1 MRTPAPRLASMP
13 SPPTDRLA
21 GVVRSRAASD
31 HGVRIIDTP
40 AVRVHHP
47 GDAVGSVASLLG
59 IALVVVLS
67 AYAHG
72 TTRGIAEDVRGVA
85 DIVRN
90 LVIFPVSV
98 LQWIVTVAAPIA
110 VLAELLWRRLFRQL
124 GQAVLGALLALVSAL
139 LATWLIETWAITPL
153 QNEFSVWA
161 DGRWAVTIPPLLSA
175 VAGLLT
181 ASGQRSRRRTAG
193 WSWNFLWIVL
203 GVAMITGLITL
214 PGALLTVLIGRASGL
229 AMRYAFGVQSE
240 RAYGRA
246 LVEGIRRAGFE
257 PTRLIRVRDV
267 GADGNDTGELA
278 TDLAAIAITRA
289 GDNRVYA
296 MTTVEG
302 ERLDVVALDGDRQ
315 VVGVLTRLW
324 RSMRLRG
331 IEGRTVVSLRQAA
344 ERAALLSYAA
354 WSSGVCTPRLLGIA
368 EAEDSMLL
376 IQQHARGAVPVRD
389 LPPEALSDEVL
400 DAVWE
405 QLAIAHGAGLTHR
418 AITSDVV
425 LVNMRPDACPP
436 DAPGRVHREPGA
448 PVVLL
453 TGWENGDVASSELS
467 RRMDVATLLT
477 VLALKVGPDRAVAS
491 AVRTIPDDLATIGPL
506 LQPIAFPRST
516 REEARENR
524 HMMGELREALLA
536 RLPKAVIEP
545 ERVVRFSAR
554 TVLMIV
560 LGIAAGLAVITS
572 LNLEQTVDAV
582 TQASP
587 VWALI
592 AFALGL
598 VTFLGSALAVV
609 AFAPVRLSIWR
620 TTLVQAAAAYLSLA
634 APAAV
639 GPAALNMRML
649 SRRGVSNALS
659 VASVGLVQL
668 AQFVTTILL
677 LIVLSV
683 SSGTDALGEA
693 IPSRTI
699 VLTIVILAV
708 VAALVMLVPRARQ
721 WVRERVVPVWQTTW
735 PRLVQLLGQ
744 PRRFAVAIVGSL
756 LMTLG
761 YLGAFWASLAA
772 FGWADDLSL
781 VDIAIVYLLG
791 NALGA
796 VAPVPGGLGTVE
808 GALIGALFGAGVP
821 VAVATPIVLVFRL
834 VTFWARIPI
843 GWVAMRRLQ
852 RSGEL

>member
-1 MRTPAPRLASMP
+1 MP
-13 SPPTDRLA
+13 SPPTERLA
-21 GVVRSRAASD
+21 GVRSRVAPD

-40 AVRVHHP
+40 ATRVHHP
-47 GDAVGSVASLLG
+47 ADAVGAVLSLLG

-72 TTRGIAEDVRGVA
+72 TTRGIAEDVREVA
-85 DIVRN
+85 DVVRN
-90 LVIFPVSV
+90 LIILPVAV
-98 LQWIVTVAAPIA
+98 LEWVVTVLAPIA
-110 VLAELLWRRLFRQL
+110 VLTELLWRRLIRQAA
-124 GQAVLGALLALVSAL
+124 GAVLGAILAFFSTQ
-139 LATWLIETWAITPL
+139 LAIWLIERWAIVAL
-153 QNEFSVWA
+153 RNEFSVWV
-161 DGRWAVTIPPLLSA
+161 DGDWAVTIPPLLSA
-175 VAGLLT
+175 VAGMLT
-181 ASGQRSRRRTAG
+181 ASGTRSQRRTAG
-193 WSWNFLWIVL
+193 WSWNFLWLVL

-229 AMRYAFGVQSE
+229 ALRYAFGVQSE

-257 PTRLIRVRDV
+257 PKRLIRVRDV
-267 GADGNDTGELA
+267 GVDGNDTGELA

-296 MTTVEG
+296 MTTADG

-331 IEGRTVVSLRQAA
+331 IEGRAVVSLRQAA

-354 WSSGVCTPRLLGIA
+354 WSAGVCTPRLLGIA

-389 LPPEALSDEVL
+389 MPPEALTDDVL
-400 DAVWE
+400 DAIWK
-405 QLAIAHGAGLTHR
+405 QLAIAHAAGLTHR

-425 LVNMRPDACPP
+425 LVNMQPDACPP
-436 DAPGRVHREPGA
+436 DAPASAHHEPGT

-453 TGWENGDVASSELS
+453 TGWENGDVASSELA

-477 VLALKVGPDRAVAS
+477 VLALKVGPERAVAS

-506 LQPIAFPRST
+506 LQPIAFPRAT

-524 HMMGELREALLA
+524 HIMDELREALLA
-536 RLPKAVIEP
+536 RLPRAVVEP
-545 ERVVRFSAR
+545 ERLVRFGAR
-554 TVLMIV
+554 SVLMIL
-560 LGIAAGLAVITS
+560 LGIAAAVAVITS
-572 LNLEQTVDAV
+572 LNLEKVLDAV
-582 TQASP
+582 GRASP
-587 VWALI
+587 IWALV
-592 AFALGL
+592 AFLLGL
-598 VTFLGSALAVV
+598 VTFLGSALAMV
-609 AFAPVRLSIWR
+609 AFAPVKLSIWR

-668 AQFVTTILL
+668 AQFVTTIVL

-683 SSGTDALGEA
+683 ASGTDALSNA
-693 IPSRTI
+693 LPSR
-699 VLTIVILAV
+699 AV
-708 VAALVMLVPRARQ
+708 VIAVVVVTLAIAAVMLVPRARQ
-721 WVRERVVPVWQTTW
+721 WARERVVPVWQTTW
-735 PRLVQLLGQ
+735 PRLVQLVGQ
-744 PRRFAVAIVGSL
+744 PRRFAVAVGGSL

-761 YLGAFWASLAA
+761 YLGAFWASLEA
-772 FGWADDLSL
+772 FVQADQLSL
-781 VDIAIVYLLG
+781 VDVAIVYLLG
-791 NALGA
+791 NAVGA
-796 VAPVPGGLGTVE
+796 MVPVPGGLGTVE
-808 GALIGALFGAGVP
+808 TALSLGLAGAGIP
-821 VAVATPIVLVFRL
+821 IAIATPAVLVFRL

-843 GWVAMRRLQ
+843 GWVAMRALQ
-852 RSGEL
+852 RRGDL

>member
-1 MRTPAPRLASMP
+1 MS
-13 SPPTDRLA
+13 SPPTERVA
-21 GVVRSRAASD
+21 SARSRAGSD

-59 IALVVVLS
+59 IAVVVVLS

-85 DIVRN
+85 DIVRSF
-90 LVIFPVSV
+90 VIFPIAV
-98 LQWIVTVAAPIA
+98 LEWIVTVAAPIA
-110 VLAELLWRRLFRQL
+110 VLAELFWRRLFRQAAE
-124 GQAVLGALLALVSAL
+124 AVLGAVVAL
-139 LATWLIETWAITPL
+139 LSARLAIWLIETWAITAL

-161 DGRWAVTIPPLLSA
+161 NGSWAVTIPPLLAA

-181 ASGQRSRRRTAG
+181 ASGTRSRRRTAG

-229 AMRYAFGVQSE
+229 ALRYAFGVQSE

-246 LVEGIRRAGFE
+246 LVEGIRRAGFV

-267 GADGNDTGELA
+267 GADGNDTGELV

-296 MTTVEG
+296 MTTADG

-331 IEGRTVVSLRQAA
+331 IEGRAVVSLRQAA
-344 ERAALLSYAA
+344 ERAALLAYAA
-354 WSSGVCTPRLLGIA
+354 WSAGVCTPRLLGMA

-376 IQQHARGAVPVRD
+376 IQQHARGAVPIRD
-389 LPPEALSDEVL
+389 LPPEALADDVL

-405 QLAIAHGAGLTHR
+405 QLAIAHAAGLTHR

-436 DAPGRVHREPGA
+436 DAPARTHHEPGA

-453 TGWENGDVASSELS
+453 TGWENGDVASSELA
-467 RRMDVATLLT
+467 RRIDVATLLT
-477 VLALKVGPDRAVAS
+477 VLALKVGPERAVAA

-506 LQPIAFPRST
+506 LQPIAFPRAT
-516 REEARENR
+516 RDEARENR

-536 RLPKAVIEP
+536 RLPKAVVEP
-545 ERVVRFSAR
+545 ERIVRFGAR

-560 LGIAAGLAVITS
+560 LGIAAAFAVITS
-572 LNLEQTVDAV
+572 LNLEQVLDAV
-582 TQASP
+582 QQASP
-587 VWALI
+587 VWALV

-598 VTFLGSALAVV
+598 VTFLGSALAMV
-609 AFAPVRLSIWR
+609 AFAPLKLALWR

-649 SRRGVSNALS
+649 TRRGVSNALS

-668 AQFVTTILL
+668 AQFVTTMLMLVGLSIATGTDQLGKSLPPRTILL
-677 LIVLSV
+677 
-683 SSGTDALGEA
+683 A
-693 IPSRTI
+693 IA
-699 VLTIVILAV
+699 VIAV
-708 VAALVMLVPRARQ
+708 AVAALMLVPSARH
-721 WVRERVVPVWQTTW
+721 WARDRVVPIWQTTW
-735 PRLVQLLGQ
+735 PRLVQLIGQ
-744 PRRFAVAIVGSL
+744 PRRFVVAIGGSL
-756 LMTLG
+756 LMSLG
-761 YLGAFWASLAA
+761 YVGAFWASLAA
-772 FGWADDLSL
+772 FGQADQLSL

-791 NALGA
+791 NAVGA
-796 VAPVPGGLGTVE
+796 MVPVPGGLGTVE
-808 GALIGALFGAGVP
+808 TALSLALAGAGIP
-821 VAVATPIVLVFRL
+821 IAIATPTVLVFRA

-852 RSGEL
+852 RTGEL

>member
-1 MRTPAPRLASMP
+1 M
-13 SPPTDRLA
+13 
-21 GVVRSRAASD
+21 
-31 HGVRIIDTP
+31 RIIDTP

-47 GDAVGSVASLLG
+47 ADLMGSVLSLVG
-59 IALVVVLS
+59 IAVVVVLS

-90 LVIFPVSV
+90 LVIFPIAV
-98 LQWIVTVAAPIA
+98 LEWIVTVAAPIA
-110 VLAELLWRRLFRQL
+110 VLAELFWRRLIRQAAE
-124 GQAVLGALLALVSAL
+124 AVLGAIVAL
-139 LATWLIETWAITPL
+139 LSARLAIWLIETWAITAL

-161 DGRWAVTIPPLLSA
+161 NGSWAVTIPPLLAA
-175 VAGLLT
+175 VAGMLT
-181 ASGQRSRRRTAG
+181 ASGTRSRRRSAG

-229 AMRYAFGVQSE
+229 ALRYAFGVQSE

-246 LVEGIRRAGFE
+246 LVEGIRRAGFA

-267 GADGNDTGELA
+267 GADGNDTGELV

-296 MTTVEG
+296 MTTADG

-315 VVGVLTRLW
+315 VVGFLTRLW

-331 IEGRTVVSLRQAA
+331 IEGRAVVSLRQAA

-354 WSSGVCTPRLLGIA
+354 WSAGVCTPRLLGMA

-389 LPPEALSDEVL
+389 LPPEALSDDVL

-405 QLAIAHGAGLTHR
+405 QLAIAHSAGLTHR

-425 LVNMRPDACPP
+425 LVNMRPNACPP
-436 DAPGRVHREPGA
+436 DAPARTHHEPGA

-453 TGWENGDVASSELS
+453 TGWENGDVASSELA
-467 RRMDVATLLT
+467 RRIDVATLLT
-477 VLALKVGPDRAVAS
+477 VLALKVGPERAVAS

-506 LQPIAFPRST
+506 LQPIAFPRAT
-516 REEARENR
+516 RDEARENR

-536 RLPKAVIEP
+536 RLPKAVVEP
-545 ERVVRFSAR
+545 ERIVRFGAR
-554 TVLMIV
+554 TILMIV
-560 LGIAAGLAVITS
+560 LGIAAAFAVITS
-572 LNLEQTVDAV
+572 LNLEQVLDAV
-582 TQASP
+582 RQASP
-587 VWALI
+587 VWALV
-592 AFALGL
+592 AFVLGL
-598 VTFLGSALAVV
+598 VTFVGSALAMV
-609 AFAPVRLSIWR
+609 AFAPIKLSVWR

-649 SRRGVSNALS
+649 TRRGVSNALS

-668 AQFVTTILL
+668 AQFVTTMLMLVGLSIATGTDQLGKSLPPRTILL
-677 LIVLSV
+677 
-683 SSGTDALGEA
+683 A
-693 IPSRTI
+693 IA
-699 VLTIVILAV
+699 VIA
-708 VAALVMLVPRARQ
+708 VAAAALMLVPSARH
-721 WVRERVVPVWQTTW
+721 WASERVVPIWQTTW
-735 PRLVQLLGQ
+735 PRLVQLIGQ
-744 PRRFAVAIVGSL
+744 PRRFVVAIGGSL
-756 LMTLG
+756 LMSLG
-761 YLGAFWASLAA
+761 YVGAFWASLAA
-772 FGWADDLSL
+772 FGQADRLSL

-791 NALGA
+791 NAVGA
-796 VAPVPGGLGTVE
+796 MVPVPGGLGTVE
-808 GALIGALFGAGVP
+808 TALSLALAGAGIP
-821 VAVATPIVLVFRL
+821 IAIATPTVLVFRA

-852 RSGEL
+852 RTGEL

>member
-1 MRTPAPRLASMP
+1 MP
-13 SPPTDRLA
+13 SPPTDRLP
-21 GVVRSRAASD
+21 GVVRTRAASD

-90 LVIFPVSV
+90 LVIFPVAV

-124 GQAVLGALLALVSAL
+124 GQAVLGAILALVSAL
-139 LATWLIETWAITPL
+139 LATWLIDNWAITPL

-161 DGRWAVTIPPLLSA
+161 DGRWTVTIPPLLAA
-175 VAGLLT
+175 VAGMLT
-181 ASGQRSRRRTAG
+181 ASGTRSRRRSAG

-246 LVEGIRRAGFE
+246 LVEGIRRAGFQ
-257 PTRLIRVRDV
+257 PTRLIRVADV

-278 TDLAAIAITRA
+278 TDLAAIAITRV

-296 MTTVEG
+296 MTTADG

-315 VVGVLTRLW
+315 VIGVLARLW

-331 IEGRTVVSLRQAA
+331 IEGRAVVSLRQAA
-344 ERAALLSYAA
+344 ERAALLQHAA
-354 WSSGVCTPRLLGIA
+354 WSAGVCTPRLLGMA

-389 LPPEALSDEVL
+389 LPAEALSDDVL
-400 DAVWE
+400 DEVWE
-405 QLAIAHGAGLTHR
+405 QLATAHAAGLTHR

-436 DAPGRVHREPGA
+436 DAPARVHREPGA

-453 TGWENGDVASSELS
+453 TGWENGDVASTELA
-467 RRMDVATLLT
+467 RRLDVAALLT

-491 AVRTIPDDLATIGPL
+491 AVRAGPDDLPTIGPL
-506 LQPIAFPRST
+506 LQPIAFPRAT

-524 HMMGELREALLA
+524 HMMGDLREALLA
-536 RLPKAVIEP
+536 RLPKAVVEP
-545 ERVVRFSAR
+545 ERLARFSAR

-572 LNLEQTVDAV
+572 LNLKEVVDAV
-582 TQASP
+582 GNASP
-587 VWALI
+587 VWALA

-598 VTFLGSALAVV
+598 VTFVGSALTV
-609 AFAPVRLSIWR
+609 AAFSPVRLSLWR

-649 SRRGVSNALS
+649 TRKGVSNALA

-683 SSGTDALGEA
+683 LSGTDQLDQA
-693 IPSRTI
+693 IPSRAILIAI
-699 VLTIVILAV
+699 VVLALAV
-708 VAALVMLVPRARQ
+708 ALLMLVPRARQ
-721 WVRERVVPVWQTTW
+721 WARERVVPVWQTTW
-735 PRLVQLLGQ
+735 PRLVQLIGQ
-744 PRRFAVAIVGSL
+744 PRRFAVAIAGSL
-756 LMTLG
+756 IQTLG
-761 YLGAFWASLAA
+761 YVCAFWASLAA
-772 FGWADDLSL
+772 FGWADRFSM
-781 VDIAIVYLLG
+781 VDIAILYLIG
-791 NALGA
+791 NAAGA
-796 VAPVPGGLGTVE
+796 MVPTPGGLGSVE
-808 GALIGALFGAGVP
+808 TALGAALVAADVKL
-821 VAVATPIVLVFRL
+821 AVATPVVAVFRL
-834 VTFWARIPI
+834 VTFWARIPL
-843 GWVAMRRLQ
+843 GWIAMRRLQ
-852 RSGEL
+852 RTGDL

>member
-1 MRTPAPRLASMP
+1 MP
-13 SPPTDRLA
+13 SPPTERLT
-21 GVVRSRAASD
+21 GVRSRVAPD

-47 GDAVGSVASLLG
+47 ADAVGAVLSLLA

-72 TTRGIAEDVRGVA
+72 TTRGIAEDVREVA

-90 LVIFPVSV
+90 LVIFPVAV
-98 LQWIVTVAAPIA
+98 LEWIVTVLAPIA
-110 VLAELLWRRLFRQL
+110 VLAELLWRRLFRQA
-124 GQAVLGALLALVSAL
+124 GEAVVGALLAFVSAL
-139 LATWLIETWAITPL
+139 LAIWLIETWAITSL

-161 DGRWAVTIPPLLSA
+161 DGRWAVTVPPLLAA
-175 VAGLLT
+175 VAGMLT
-181 ASGQRSRRRTAG
+181 ASGTRSRRRTTG

-214 PGALLTVLIGRASGL
+214 PGALLTVLIGRTSGL
-229 AMRYAFGVQSE
+229 ALRYAFGAQSE

-246 LVEGIRRAGFE
+246 LVEGVRRAGFA

-267 GADGNDTGELA
+267 GAEGNDTGELV

-296 MTTVEG
+296 MTTADG
-302 ERLDVVALDGDRQ
+302 DRLDVVALDGDRQ

-331 IEGRTVVSLRQAA
+331 IEGRAVVSLRQAA

-376 IQQHARGAVPVRD
+376 IQEHARGAVPIRD
-389 LPPEALSDEVL
+389 LPPEALTDEVL

-405 QLAIAHGAGLTHR
+405 QLATAHAAGLTHR

-436 DAPGRVHREPGA
+436 DAPAIARHEPGS

-453 TGWENGDVASSELS
+453 TSWENGDVASSELP
-467 RRMDVATLLT
+467 RRMDVATMLT
-477 VLALKVGPDRAVAS
+477 VLALKVGPERSVAS
-491 AVRTIPDDLATIGPL
+491 AVRVIPDDLATIGPL
-506 LQPIAFPRST
+506 LQPIAFPRAT
-516 REEARENR
+516 REEARANR
-524 HMMGELREALLA
+524 PVMGELREVLLA
-536 RLPKAVIEP
+536 RLPKAVVEP
-545 ERVVRFSAR
+545 ERLVRFGAR

-560 LGIAAGLAVITS
+560 LGTIAAFAIITS
-572 LNLEQTVDAV
+572 LNLDEVVEALR
-582 TQASP
+582 QASP
-587 VWALI
+587 WWALL

-598 VTFLGSALAVV
+598 ATFVGSAITVT
-609 AFAPVRLSIWR
+609 AFAPVKISLWR
-620 TTLVQAAAAYLSLA
+620 ATLVQAAAAYVSLA

-639 GPAALNMRML
+639 GPAALNLRML
-649 SRRGVSNALS
+649 TRRGVSNALA

-668 AQFVTTILL
+668 AQLVTTVILL
-677 LIVLSV
+677 LGLSAT
-683 SSGTDALGEA
+683 SGTDLLGRGFPSATILITLLIVALATTG
-693 IPSRTI
+693 S
-699 VLTIVILAV
+699 
-708 VAALVMLVPRARQ
+708 MLVPPVRR
-721 WVRERVVPVWQTTW
+721 WVVAKVLPIWQTTW
-735 PRLVQLLGQ
+735 PRLVQLINQ
-744 PRRFAVAIVGSL
+744 PRRFALAIAGSL
-756 LMTLG
+756 IMTLG

-772 FGWADDLSL
+772 FGQADRVSLIDL
-781 VDIAIVYLLG
+781 AIVYLVG
-791 NALGA
+791 NAVGA
-796 VAPVPGGLGTVE
+796 AIPTPGGLGGVE
-808 GALIGALFGAGVP
+808 TSLTLWLSGTTAVRAALAA
-821 VAVATPIVLVFRL
+821 PIVVVFRL

-843 GWVAMRRLQ
+843 GWFAMRALQ
-852 RSGEL
+852 RTGEL